1 MLLHLIDFWFALT
14 KRANCFHVK
23 NNFSQ
28 VGNTNNNFQ
37 DRHDQDISSPTPKD
51 FVEYI
56 LQQVELS
63 GIYSLN
69 DHLRPQ
75 WTLCPFCDLHF
86 DVIGHLED
94 YEEDSAFIFNSM
106 GIKVSHSRLFIAS
119 SQTTIFLKIYFMAA
133 ICTHF

>member
-1 MLLHLIDFWFALT
+1 MIY
-14 KRANCFHVK
+14 NSFHVK

-106 GIKVSHSRLFIAS
+106 GIKVCHSI
-119 SQTTIFLKIYFMAA
+119 
-133 ICTHF
+133 

>member
-1 MLLHLIDFWFALT
+1 MLSQIEDFS
-14 KRANCFHVK
+14 K
-23 NNFSQ
+23 
-28 VGNTNNNFQ
+28 VGNTSNIFQ
-37 DRHDQDISSPTPKD
+37 DHHDYQSISSPTPKD

-94 YEEDSAFIFNSM
+94 YEEDTAFIFNSM
-106 GIKVSHSRLFIAS
+106 DIKVSRFTLVIA
-119 SQTTIFLKIYFMAA
+119 
-133 ICTHF
+133 